1 MFNLS
6 SKTRF
11 RLIWLSLLMASA
23 FAGGLVCY
31 LSVSPKSS
39 SAAGASLSSQENAPS
54 ETSLAADPSSTEAS
68 SASDPAFGTRLT
80 QPVASAASE
89 AGNSSSPSGDNA
101 LSAASS
107 SSSQNNASASTV
119 ETSGTYAAAD
129 RYHALAS
136 EQAQNPDVYA
146 HLTIPGTK
154 VDYPVLQNAEDDY
167 YLSHNMDGSSGYPGC
182 IYSNAVNSQN
192 FSDAITVLYGHNMKN
207 GSMFSALKKF
217 KKKSFFNSHETFS
230 VTTGAGVYTYEIY
243 AALSYPE
250 KYIPS
255 IYNVKSGDGL
265 VDFLNSI
272 NSYMDNAGSHVRAGM
287 QVSDTDKIC
296 VLSTCVTGQEASRY
310 LVIGK
315 LVAVEN

>member
-1 MFNLS
+1 M
-6 SKTRF
+6 
-11 RLIWLSLLMASA
+11 
-23 FAGGLVCY
+23 CY
-31 LSVSPKSS
+31 LSVAPKSS
-39 SAAGASLSSQENAPS
+39 STAGASLSSQKNAS
-54 ETSLAADPSSTEAS
+54 SSTVVFPSGSSSPAS
-68 SASDPAFGTRLT
+68 SSEDSAATSASDPSFGTKLT
-80 QPVASAASE
+80 RPVTA
-89 AGNSSSPSGDNA
+89 SSSEN
-101 LSAASS
+101 ASS
-107 SSSQNNASASTV
+107 SSLANDNARLSGSSSGSQKNASASSVATP
-119 ETSGTYAAAD
+119 SGYSAAS
-129 RYHALAS
+129 RSNALAS
-136 EQAQNPDVYA
+136 EMEKNPDVYA
-146 HLTIPGTK
+146 HLQVPGTK
-154 VDYPVLQNAEDDY
+154 VDYPVLQSEEDDY
-167 YLSHNMDGSSGYPGC
+167 YLTHNLDGSSGYPGC